1 MEKQRRKRGLT
12 LLALYLASIVGSALA
27 VIYIGPVPVGFGLQ
41 APAGAYIIGV
51 TLVLRDL
58 TQDQLGPKATYC
70 AIIAGTIISALFSPQ
85 VAIGSALGFLVSETL
100 DMIAY
105 TPIRSRGHLAAGIII
120 SNAISITADSYV
132 FLKIAFGDLTFFWGQ
147 VWAKV
152 LFTILSIIVLSF
164 IYKDR
169 DDKRPAYIVAREN
182 KAKAQ
187 AKAKADATA

>member
-12 LLALYLASIVGSALA
+12 LLALYLASIIGSALA

-41 APAGAYIIGV
+41 APAGAYIIGI

-70 AIIAGTIISALFSPQ
+70 AIIAGTIISAIFSPQ

-187 AKAKADATA
+187 QKAKANATA

>member
-41 APAGAYIIGV
+41 APAGAYIIGI

-70 AIIAGTIISALFSPQ
+70 AIIAGTIISAIFSPQ

-187 AKAKADATA
+187 EKAKTNATA

>member
-1 MEKQRRKRGLT
+1 
-12 LLALYLASIVGSALA
+12 
-27 VIYIGPVPVGFGLQ
+27 
-41 APAGAYIIGV
+41 
-51 TLVLRDL
+51 
-58 TQDQLGPKATYC
+58 
-70 AIIAGTIISALFSPQ
+70 
-85 VAIGSALGFLVSETL
+85 
-100 DMIAY
+100 MIAY

-120 SNAISITADSYV
+120 SNAISITTDSYV

-187 AKAKADATA
+187 EKARANAKA